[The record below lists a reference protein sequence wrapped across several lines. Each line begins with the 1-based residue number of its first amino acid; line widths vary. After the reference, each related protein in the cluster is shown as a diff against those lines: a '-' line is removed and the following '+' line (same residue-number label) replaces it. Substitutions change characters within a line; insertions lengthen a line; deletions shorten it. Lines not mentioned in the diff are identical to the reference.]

1 MVWFFHK
8 EKSSSHRV
16 PDVVYAEMIGI
27 LYTGLIPVV
36 IVGVTATAICLAIGA
51 RLGDRL
57 IFALTAGLLIVWL
70 GRIGIFLAYHRQ
82 HPDGPLG
89 LKDAQMWERRY
100 ALGSGSF
107 AFLLGILGARTLM
120 TEDPWT
126 SLLMTNL
133 IFGYGS
139 GLVARSSV
147 RPELCLTCFMLATG
161 PSFVAVGSKLIAS
174 DPSMLMIYLAEMLIL
189 TTANLAAFEIT
200 SYGYKSVLLQLLTK
214 RDLAT
219 LAEQDALTGLPN
231 RLQLRTKFGLTAQR
245 AEDTGEFIAI
255 HCLDLDRF
263 KAVNDIYGHPT
274 GDALLRAVSER
285 LLRTLREGD
294 IAARLGG
301 DEFVIMQAN
310 IRSPYDKVELA
321 ERVIHVLG
329 APYHIAGHEIDIGVS
344 IGIALYPRDGQDLD
358 QIIAHADSAL
368 YIAKRERSGR
378 PVIWKDQQGS
388 GKAAKAA

>member
-1 MVWFFHK
+1 
-8 EKSSSHRV
+8 
-16 PDVVYAEMIGI
+16 MIDI

-36 IVGVTATAICLAIGA
+36 IVGVTAAVICLIVGA
-51 RLGDRL
+51 RLGDAL
-57 IFALTAGLLIVWL
+57 FFALTAGLLIAWAA
-70 GRIGIFLAYHRQ
+70 RIGIILAYHRK

-89 LKDAQMWERRY
+89 QKDARLWERRY
-100 ALGSGSF
+100 AAGSASF
-107 AFLLGILGARTLM
+107 ASLLGILGARTLM
-120 TEDPWT
+120 TNDPWT
-126 SLLMTNL
+126 CLLMTNL

-147 RPELCLTCFMLATG
+147 RPALCLTSFMLATG
-161 PSFVAVGSKLIAS
+161 PSFVVTGLKITGSDHTMS
-174 DPSMLMIYLAEMLIL
+174 MIYLAEMLIL

-214 RDLAT
+214 RDLAM

-231 RLQLRTKFGLTAQR
+231 RLQLRTKFGLAALR
-245 AEDTGEFIAI
+245 AKDTNESVAI

-285 LLRTLREGD
+285 LLGTLRDGD

-310 IRSPYDKVELA
+310 IHRACDKIELA
-321 ERVIHVLG
+321 ERVIHVIG
-329 APYHIAGHEIDIGVS
+329 APYNIEGHEIDIGVS
-344 IGIALYPRDGQDLD
+344 VGIALYPRDGQDLD
-358 QIIAHADSAL
+358 QIIAHADAAL
-368 YIAKRERSGR
+368 YLAKRERSGR
-378 PVIWKDQQGS
+378 PVVWNKQQAS
-388 GKAAKAA
+388 ASAAKAA